1 MHFQFL
7 PPFRQSY
14 YYIIFLHPV
23 LKKTCTHFIYTQE
36 AMDSFARP
44 DKVN

>member
-14 YYIIFLHPV
+14 YYIIFLHLV
-23 LKKTCTHFIYTQE
+23 LKKTCTHFIYKYLLG
-36 AMDSFARP
+36 AS
-44 DKVN
+44 